1 MEEFDVTEFKF
12 EVWPTE
18 FRSINQYFG
27 TNPTYY
33 GQFGLPGHEGLDIMA
48 PMSSKIFAVAPGQVT
63 RVRTNPNGHNYGIH
77 VQVNHIEGYQT
88 VYAHLKEA
96 HVRVGQRV
104 NAGHVVGLANN
115 TGNSFGSHLHLTLKK
130 QNAQYKDWPHNI
142 FDPTP
147 FLLPLLGIIRP
158 AGPYTEG
165 YAFTSGITIL
175 GELAQVASEGINLR
189 ATPSIYGRLID
200 LVPGGT
206 IMIING
212 NARGQYTPVLVP
224 TVSLPSSPEPEPE
237 PPSPPPPPI
246 DNTAVNGW
254 GYSPYLQRNGDT
266 AVVGRYGINLRAK
279 PDRTS
284 QNIGLVTGGS
294 TVTITGEQSGQYIP
308 VRVRRQDFSG
318 PINIPDDVIPPPIDT
333 EPPTNT
339 TLGWAFSS
347 NLTISGVNVTSG
359 RFGTNLRA
367 KPNRFG
373 AIVALFPEG
382 TTGTVAGENRGEY
395 TPIRVDRSKLLNITS
410 PEPAVEMPDPLPGGA
425 PPSVPEPIH
434 DTTPGWAFKAAVTI
448 EGSTAF
454 AGTYGI
460 NLRDAPRR
468 NGENLGFVPPNQP
481 MIITGSTQG
490 EYVPVRVDD
499 DILVKPFDPAD
510 PGPSSPIR
518 TINPPINN
526 PEPQPLGHA
535 RIGLHASADPGI
547 TDAEVEEFKK
557 MRPGMIKVLSF
568 HDPAG
573 VRKLVQ
579 NHPNASWV
587 VRAFLDFR
595 SNSGVRNI
603 GPAQFVNDTIN
614 DVRRTLEIIG
624 SGKNVVVELHNEP
637 NLVPEG
643 LSGAWQDGS
652 TFADWWIDV
661 LNRYR
666 QAIPNMRFIYPGLS
680 PGADVSG
687 IKQDHIRFIEAS
699 RRAVEAADGLGIH
712 TYWSNVYPMSKAL
725 DVLDDYISRFRYKP
739 IWITEASNN
748 KAGTSTFR
756 KAQQY
761 LDFWNEIQKRP
772 TVQGVTY
779 FVASA
784 SNPEFAEEV
793 WVGRGIGARVGRR

>member
-1 MEEFDVTEFKF
+1 MTEFKF

-18 FRSINQYFG
+18 FRSINQYFAA
-27 TNPTYY
+27 NPTYY

-48 PMSSKIFAVAPGQVT
+48 PMSSRIFAVAPGQVT
-63 RVRTNPNGHNYGIH
+63 RVRTNPSGHNYGIH
-77 VQVNHIEGYQT
+77 VQINHIEGYQT
-88 VYAHLKEA
+88 IYAHMKEA
-96 HVRVGQRV
+96 HVRVGQTVR
-104 NAGHVVGLANN
+104 AGQVLGLAND

-147 FLLPLLGIIRP
+147 FLLPLLGIVRP
-158 AGPYTEG
+158 TGPYTEG
-165 YAFTSGITIL
+165 WAFTSGITII

-206 IMIING
+206 IMILNG

-224 TVSLPSSPEPEPE
+224 TVSLPNTPDPDPD

-254 GYSPYLQRNGDT
+254 GYSPYLQRNGET

-279 PDRTS
+279 ADRNS
-284 QNIGLVTGGS
+284 QNIGLVSGGS
-294 TVTITGEQSGQYIP
+294 SVTIMGEQVGQYLP

-318 PINIPDDVIPPPIDT
+318 PINIPDDVVLPPDDS

-339 TLGWAFSS
+339 QLGWAFTS
-347 NLTISGVNVTSG
+347 NLSISGLTVTSG

-367 KPNRFG
+367 QPNRNG
-373 AIVALFPEG
+373 AVVALFQEG
-382 TTGTVAGENRGEY
+382 STGSVAGQNRGSY
-395 TPIRVDRSKLLNITS
+395 TPVRVDRSKLANIAN
-410 PEPAVEMPDPLPGGA
+410 PAPSVEMPDPLPGDT
-425 PPSVPEPIH
+425 PPPIVEPVH
-434 DTTPGWAFKAAVTI
+434 DTTPGWAFKAATTV

-454 AGTYGI
+454 AGQYGI
-460 NLRDAPRR
+460 NLRTAPRR
-468 NGENLGFVPPNQP
+468 NADNIGFIPANQP
-481 MIITGSTQG
+481 MIITGPEQG
-490 EYVPVRVDD
+490 EYLPVRVDD
-499 DILVKPFDPAD
+499 DILEKPFDPNA
-510 PGPSSPIR
+510 PGASSPIR
-518 TINPPINN
+518 TINPPVNN
-526 PEPQPLGHA
+526 PEPEPLGHA
-535 RIGLHASADPGI
+535 KIGLHASADPGI
-547 TDAEVEEFKK
+547 SNKEIEEFKK

-568 HDPAG
+568 HDPDA
-573 VRKLVQ
+573 VKKLSE

-587 VRAFLDFR
+587 IRAFLEFR
-595 SNSGVRNI
+595 SNSGIRNI

-614 DVRRTLEIIG
+614 DVRRTLDMIG
-624 SGKNVVVELHNEP
+624 PGKNVAVELHNEP

-643 LSGAWQDGS
+643 LTGPWQDGS
-652 TFADWWIDV
+652 TFADWWLDV

-666 QAIPNMRFIYPGLS
+666 QAIPNVRYIYPGLS
-680 PGADVSG
+680 PGSDVSG

-712 TYWSNVYPMSKAL
+712 TYWSNVYPMSKAI

-761 LDFWNEIQKRP
+761 LDFWQEIQKRP

-784 SNPEFAEEV
+784 SNPDFAEEV
-793 WVGRGIGARVGRR
+793 WVGRGIAARVGRR